1 MKMRKVLLLTTVLL
15 ITKITTTL
23 AQTESSWKYG
33 VNDFIGIEIEYG
45 PESIR
50 LLKEGLV
57 CHKCPVSKHDKRKL
71 GKTGIRFFNL
81 WDLDFSKLEKIE
93 SYLSTCDFFT
103 KDTIVDYPGLVVSDF
118 PELNI
123 TVINREKVYRIH
135 FVDGYSEEIK
145 TCIKLLNDLV
155 PQNKKEFRL
164 CVFMTECHSD

>member
-1 MKMRKVLLLTTVLL
+1 MRKVLLLTTVLL

-57 CHKCPVSKHDKRKL
+57 CHKSPVSKHDKRKL